1 MKSLF
6 LFFCIGLFFTVQLQG
21 QTENRRV
28 KKVAVKDSIV
38 LDSVSINPFQFK
50 ITDKK
55 NKKIDSTAYR
65 IDFAKAILYLD
76 LAKINTDSIRVSYNK
91 YPEFLTKKYTGF
103 NKNIIVENPIDIDKI
118 VSLRSN
124 KEPRNTR
131 LFDGLNTSGS
141 ISRGVTVGN
150 NQNSVL
156 NSELDLQISGKI
168 SENVTLRASIQDA
181 NIPIQE
187 SGYSQRLD
195 EFDQV
200 FIELESKNW
209 KIRAGDVNL
218 ENTTTDFMRFQKKVQ
233 GVGIT
238 ATLPGENSKTTLFA
252 SGALV
257 RGRYTQSRFQGQE
270 GNQGPYKLTGP
281 NEELFILII
290 SGSETVYVNG
300 LPVERGENNDYVID
314 YNAGEITF
322 TSRYPITSEMRI
334 TVEYQFT
341 DNNYT
346 RFVAYGGAQYERD
359 KFKVAGYIYSENDS
373 KNQPIQQN
381 LSEEQVQILRDAGDN
396 QQLMSAPSAVEQ
408 AFSENRILYKKE
420 TIDGME
426 VFVFSNNP
434 DDTLFD
440 VRFTLVGNNQGNYV
454 LSNTAS
460 NGRIYEYISPIAGV
474 QQGNYEPIIQL
485 VSPTKTQVAV
495 INGAYTPSEKTDLQF
510 EVGFSN
516 NDQNLFSSLDDD
528 NNQGLAAKVRVKQR
542 LLDKKWRVESF
553 VDFNYIDEKFQT
565 IERLYSIE
573 FNRDWNLDNT
583 IGNIGNQQFLTTGL
597 DFSNKENG
605 TAQYRFEYLDF
616 QNNATGNR
624 HVLQSN
630 LKFGKLQVQ
639 SNGSYLTNE
648 TNTTTSDFLRLF
660 ARSAYSFDRSWIG
673 TRVDLESN
681 EQKEIA
687 TESFTPLSQRFK
699 AYTGFIGVGDSLK
712 IHAEVGYTYRVN
724 DSLRNN
730 LLQRVNTSNTYFLK
744 SRLIQNENTQLSLF
758 VNYRTLNQVDEDLE
772 DEQSLNSRLVYQQ
785 RLFNKIVTLNA
796 VYETNSGTLPQQEFT
811 YVQVDPGQGVYTW
824 NDYNNNGIQ
833 ELNEF
838 ELAQFP
844 DEAIYVRVLLP
855 NQIFIKTHQNKFS
868 QVVTFNPSQWNTSNA
883 KGFKKFISYFYNQ
896 ASFLID
902 RKIRR
907 ENDNFNF
914 NPFDDEE
921 GDNVLGLSQTLR
933 NALFF
938 NRGKQKYTTSYT
950 YLNAKS
956 KNLLSVGSQENIN
969 TSHQLQF
976 THKIGKFWLT
986 DLIGSTGKTESIS
999 ENFLN
1004 KNFEINLFKVEPT
1017 LSYLFSRN
1025 SRFSVFYKYENKEN
1039 LVGDS
1044 ETLTQQKVGI
1054 SFAYSNQQKIALNGE
1069 FNYFQNNF
1077 SGNAFSPVG
1086 YQMLEGLQ
1094 PGTNFTWNILIQKKL
1109 TKFLDLNL
1117 SYFGRKSETSQTIHT
1132 GNVQLKAFF

>member
-1 MKSLF
+1 MRSF
-6 LFFCIGLFFTVQLQG
+6 LLCFCIALCFSVSLQG
-21 QTENRRV
+21 QTSNRRT
-28 KKVAVKDSIV
+28 KKIAVKDSIV
-38 LDSVSINPFQFK
+38 LDSVSINPYKFRL
-50 ITDKK
+50 TDKK
-55 NKKIDSTAYR
+55 NNPIDSTFYSV
-65 IDFAKAILYLD
+65 DFKKSILYLN
-76 LAKINTDSIRVSYNK
+76 LSKITTDSIRVSYTQ
-91 YPEFLTKKYTGF
+91 YPKFLTKKYTGF
-103 NKNIIVENPIDIDKI
+103 NKNVIVENPIDIDKI
-118 VSLRSN
+118 VSLKSN
-124 KEPRNTR
+124 RETANTR

-141 ISRGVTVGN
+141 ISRGVTIGN
-150 NQNSVL
+150 NQNTVL

-209 KIRAGDVNL
+209 KVRAGDVNL
-218 ENTTTDFMRFQKKVQ
+218 ENTETSFMRFQKKVQ
-233 GVGIT
+233 GLGVVVN
-238 ATLPGENSKTTLFA
+238 LPHENSKTTIFG

-281 NEELFILII
+281 NEELFILIV

-322 TSRYPITSEMRI
+322 TSKYPITSEMRI
-334 TVEYQFT
+334 SVEYQFT

-346 RFVAYGGAQYERD
+346 RFVAYGGAKYEQD
-359 KFKVAGYIYSENDS
+359 TFNIAGYIYSENDS

-381 LSEEQVQILRDAGDN
+381 LSDEQVAILRDAGDDR
-396 QQLMSAPSAVEQ
+396 QLMTAPSAVEQ

-420 TIDGME
+420 VVGGVET
-426 VFVFSNNP
+426 FVFSNNP

-440 VRFTLVGNNQGNYV
+440 VRFSLVGDNQGNYV
-454 LSNTAS
+454 LANAAS
-460 NGRIYEYISPIAGV
+460 NGRIYEYVAPIAGV
-474 QQGNYEPIIQL
+474 LQGNYEPIIQL

-495 INGAYTPSEKTDLQF
+495 VKGAYTPSEKTDVQF

-516 NDQNLFSSLDDD
+516 NDQNLFSSIDDD
-528 NNQGLAAKVRVKQR
+528 DNQGLAAQVNVQQQ
-542 LLDKKWRVESF
+542 LLDKDWKIRSF
-553 VDFNYIDEKFQT
+553 ANFNYIDEKFQT

-573 FNRDWNLDNT
+573 FNRDWNLENT
-583 IGNIGNQQFLTTGL
+583 FNAGDQQFLATGL
-597 DFSNKENG
+597 DFSNEKNG
-605 TAQYRFEYLDF
+605 TARYSFEYLDF
-616 QNNATGNR
+616 ANNATGNR
-624 HVLQSN
+624 HIILSD
-630 LKFGKLQVQ
+630 LTFGKLKLQT
-639 SNGSYLTNE
+639 NGSLLTNE
-648 TNTTTSDFLRLF
+648 TTTTTSDFLRLY
-660 ARSAYSFDRSWIG
+660 ARSTYSFTKSWVG
-673 TRVDLESN
+673 AQLSLESN
-681 EQKEIA
+681 EQKEIT
-687 TESFTPLSQRFK
+687 TENFTPLSQRFK
-699 AYTGFIGVGDSLK
+699 AYTGFVGVGDSLK

-730 LLQRVNTSNTYFLK
+730 NLQRVNTSNTYFLK
-744 SRLIQNENTQLSLF
+744 SKLIQNKNTQLSLF
-758 VNYRTLNQVDEDLE
+758 VNYRTLQQEDESIE
-772 DEQSLNSRLVYQQ
+772 DEQSLNSRLAYQQ
-785 RLFNKIVTLNA
+785 KLFNQIASLNT

-811 YVQVDPGQGVYTW
+811 YVQVDQGQGVYTW

-868 QVVTFNPSQWNTSNA
+868 QVLTLNPAQWSNK
-883 KGFKKFISYFYNQ
+883 KGVKKFLSHFYNQ
-896 ASFLID
+896 SSFLID
-902 RKIRR
+902 RKILR
-907 ENDNFNF
+907 ENNNFNL
-914 NPFDDEE
+914 NPFDNTE
-921 GDNVLGLSQTLR
+921 GENVLGLNQSLR
-933 NALFF
+933 NALFY

-956 KNLLSVGSQENIN
+956 KNLLSIGSQENIN

-976 THKIGKFWLT
+976 THKLGKFWLT
-986 DLIGSTGKTESIS
+986 DLITSTGKTESIS

-1004 KNFEINLFKVEPT
+1004 KNFEINQFKVTPT
-1017 LSYLFSRN
+1017 LSYIFNRN
-1025 SRFSVFYKYENKEN
+1025 SRFSVFYKYEQKEN
-1039 LVGDS
+1039 QIGNS
-1044 ETLTQQKVGI
+1044 ESLTQQKAGI
-1054 SFAYSNQQKIALNGE
+1054 SFAYSNQQKMALNGE
-1069 FNYFQNNF
+1069 FSYFQNDF
-1077 SGNAFSPVG
+1077 TGNAFSPVG

-1094 PGTNFTWNILIQKKL
+1094 PGTNFTWNVIIQRKL

-1117 SYFGRKSETSQTIHT
+1117 SYFGRKSETSRTIHT
-1132 GNVQLKAFF
+1132 GNVQLRAYF

>member
-1 MKSLF
+1 MCLF
-6 LFFCIGLFFTVQLQG
+6 ISVNAQE
-21 QTENRRV
+21 QTSNRRT
-28 KKVAVKDSIV
+28 KKIAVKDTIA
-38 LDSVSINPFQFK
+38 LDSVSINPVNFK
-50 ITDKK
+50 LTGK
-55 NKKIDSTAYR
+55 NKISIDTTAYKV
-65 IDFAKAILYLD
+65 DFKKALLYLD
-76 LAKINTDSIRVSYNK
+76 LNKIQTDSIIVSYTK
-91 YPEFLTKKYTGF
+91 YPDFLTKKYTGF
-103 NKNIIVENPIDIDKI
+103 DPNVIVQNPIDIDKI
-118 VSLRSN
+118 ISLESTR
-124 KEPRNTR
+124 EVANTR

-141 ISRGVTVGN
+141 ISRGVTIGN

-200 FIELESKNW
+200 FIELESKSW

-218 ENTTTDFMRFQKKVQ
+218 ENTNTRFMRFQKKVQ

-238 ATLPGENSKTTLFA
+238 ATLPHENGKTTLFG

-270 GNQGPYKLTGP
+270 GNQGPYKLRGP
-281 NEELFILII
+281 NEELFILIV

-300 LPVERGENNDYVID
+300 IPLKRGENNDYIID

-322 TSRYPITSEMRI
+322 TSKYPITSEMRI
-334 TVEYQFT
+334 SVEYQFT

-346 RFVAYGGAQYERD
+346 RFVAYGGAQYEHK
-359 KFKVAGYIYSENDS
+359 KFRIGGYVYSENDS

-381 LSEEQVQILRDAGDN
+381 LSEEQVEVLRNAGDN
-396 QQLMSAPSAVEQ
+396 IQLMTAPSAVEQ

-420 TIDGME
+420 VVSGME
-426 VFVFSNNP
+426 IFVFSNDP
-434 DDTLFD
+434 DDQLFD
-440 VRFTLVGNNQGNYV
+440 VRFTLVGNNQGNYI
-454 LSNTAS
+454 LANTAA
-460 NGRIYEYISPIAGV
+460 NGRIYEYIAPISGV
-474 QQGNYEPIIQL
+474 PQGNYEPVIQL
-485 VSPTKTQVAV
+485 VSPSKTQVAV
-495 INGAYTPSEKTDLQF
+495 INGGYKPSEKTDIQF

-516 NDQNLFSSLDDD
+516 NDQNLFSSIDDD
-528 NNQGLAAKVRVKQR
+528 DNQGLAAQVHIDQQ
-542 LLDKKWRVESF
+542 LLDKKWKIKSF

-565 IERLYSIE
+565 IERLYNIE
-573 FNRDWNLDNT
+573 FNRDWNLDATFNP
-583 IGNIGNQQFLTTGL
+583 GNQQFLTTGL
-597 DFSNKENG
+597 EFSNSKNG
-605 TAQYRFEYLDF
+605 TATYSFEYLDYT
-616 QNNATGNR
+616 NNATGNR
-624 HVLQSN
+624 HILFSD
-630 LKFGKLQVQ
+630 LTFGKLRLQTR
-639 SNGSYLTNE
+639 GSLLSNE
-648 TNTTTSDFLRLF
+648 TQTSTSNFLRMY
-660 ARSAYSFDRSWIG
+660 ARSTYSFQKSWIG
-673 TRVDLESN
+673 AQLSLEDN
-681 EQKEIA
+681 EQKEIE
-687 TESFTPLSQRFK
+687 TNNFTPLSQRFK
-699 AYTGFIGVGDSLK
+699 AYTAFAGVGDSLK
-712 IHAEVGYTYRVN
+712 IHAEVGYTHRIN

-730 LLQRVNTSNTYFLK
+730 VLGKVNTSNTYFLK

-758 VNYRTLNQVDEDLE
+758 VNYRTLTQE
-772 DEQSLNSRLVYQQ
+772 DETLTDEKSLNSRLLYQQ
-785 RLFNKIVTLNA
+785 RLFNKKVSLNT

-844 DEAIYVRVLLP
+844 DEAIYVRILLP

-868 QVVTFNPSQWNTSNA
+868 QVLTLNPAQWSNDS
-883 KGFKKFISYFYNQ
+883 GFKKFLSHFYNQ
-896 ASFLID
+896 SSFLID

-914 NPFDDEE
+914 NPFDTDEGE
-921 GDNVLGLSQTLR
+921 NLLGLNQSLR
-933 NALFF
+933 NTLFF

-950 YLNAKS
+950 FLNAKA

-969 TSHQLQF
+969 SSHQLQF

-986 DLIGSTGKTESIS
+986 DFITTSAITESIS
-999 ENFLN
+999 ENFVN
-1004 KNFEINLFKVEPT
+1004 KNFKITSFRLNPT
-1017 LSYLFSRN
+1017 LSYLFNRN
-1025 SRFSVFYKYENKEN
+1025 SRFSVFYQYENKEN
-1039 LVGDS
+1039 QLGS
-1044 ETLTQQKVGI
+1044 LEMLTQQKAGI

-1069 FNYFQNNF
+1069 FSYFQNDF
-1077 SGNAFSPVG
+1077 TGNAFSPVG

-1094 PGTNFTWNILIQKKL
+1094 PGSNLTWNVLIQKKL

-1117 SYFGRKSETSQTIHT
+1117 SYFGRKSENTRTIHS
-1132 GNVQLKAFF
+1132 GNVQLKAYF

>member
-1 MKSLF
+1 M
-6 LFFCIGLFFTVQLQG
+6 FFTVQLQG
-21 QTENRRV
+21 QTKNRRT

-38 LDSVSINPFQFK
+38 LDTVSINPFQFRVLD
-50 ITDKK
+50 TQRMP
-55 NKKIDSTAYR
+55 IDTIAYR
-65 IDFAKAILYLD
+65 VDFAKAILYLD
-76 LAKINTDSIRVSYNK
+76 RSKITTDSIHINYTK
-91 YPEFLTKKYTGF
+91 YPEFLTKKYSGF
-103 NKNIIVENPIDIDKI
+103 NTSVIVENPIDIDKI
-118 VSLRSN
+118 VSLSSN
-124 KEPRNTR
+124 KEVKNTR

-150 NQNSVL
+150 NQNTVL

-168 SENVTLRASIQDA
+168 SQNVTLRASIQDA

-218 ENTTTDFMRFQKKVQ
+218 ENTSTDFMRFQKKVQ

-238 ATLPGENSKTTLFA
+238 ANLPSENSNTTLFA
-252 SGALV
+252 AGALV

-281 NEELFILII
+281 NEELFILIV

-300 LPVERGENNDYVID
+300 LPVQRGENNDYVID

-322 TSRYPITSEMRI
+322 TSKFPITSEMRI

-346 RFVAYGGAQYERD
+346 RFVAYGGAQYEQK
-359 KFKVAGYIYSENDS
+359 KFKIGGYIYSENDS

-381 LSEEQVQILRDAGDN
+381 LSEEQVSILREAGDN
-396 QQLMSAPSAVEQ
+396 QDLMSAPSAVEQ

-420 TIDGME
+420 LINGVE

-440 VRFTLVGNNQGNYV
+440 VRFTLVGANQGNYI

-460 NGRIYEYISPIAGV
+460 NGRIYEYIAPISGIP
-474 QQGNYEPIIQL
+474 QGNYEPIIQL
-485 VSPTKTQVAV
+485 VAPTKIQVAV
-495 INGAYTPSEKTDLQF
+495 VNGAYTPSNKTNMQF
-510 EVGFSN
+510 EVGFST
-516 NDQNLFSSLDDD
+516 NDQNLFSSLDDE
-528 NNQGLAAKVRVKQR
+528 NNQGLAAKVRVKQQ
-542 LLDKKWRVESF
+542 LLDKNWKIESF
-553 VDFNYIDEKFQT
+553 ADLTHIDEQFQT

-573 FNRDWNLDNT
+573 FNRDWNLQNRLNT
-583 IGNIGNQQFLTTGL
+583 GTQQFLAAGL
-597 DFSNKENG
+597 NFLNKKNG

-616 QNNATGNR
+616 DNNATGNR
-624 HVLQSN
+624 HVLNTHLQ
-630 LKFGKLQVQ
+630 FGKLRVQ
-639 SNGSYLTNE
+639 SSGSYLTSE
-648 TNTTTSDFLRLF
+648 TTTTTSDFLRLF
-660 ARSAYSFDRSWIG
+660 AKTAYSFKKSWIG
-673 TRVDLESN
+673 ARVDLESN
-681 EQKEIA
+681 EQKEI
-687 TESFTPLSQRFK
+687 TTKNFTPISQRFK
-699 AYTGFIGVGDSLK
+699 AYTGFVGVGDSLK
-712 IHAEVGYTYRVN
+712 IHAEIGYTHRVN
-724 DSLRNN
+724 DSLRNEN
-730 LLQRVNTSNTYFLK
+730 LQRVNASNTYFMR
-744 SRLIQNENTQLSLF
+744 SRLIQNERTQLSLF
-758 VNYRTLNQVDEDLE
+758 VNYRILQQE
-772 DEQSLNSRLVYQQ
+772 DESIEDEKSLNSRLVYQQ
-785 RLFNKIVTLNA
+785 RLFDNKALLNT

-811 YVQVDPGQGVYTW
+811 YIQVDPGQGVYTW

-855 NQIFIKTHQNKFS
+855 NQIFIKTHQTKFS
-868 QVVTFNPSQWNTSNA
+868 QVITLNPAQWNNSNTI
-883 KGFKKFISYFYNQ
+883 GIKKFLSHFYNQ
-896 ASFLID
+896 TSFLID
-902 RKIRR
+902 RKTLRN
-907 ENDNFNF
+907 NDNFNF
-914 NPFDDEE
+914 NPFNSRNEE
-921 GDNVLGLSQTLR
+921 DVLGLTQTLR
-933 NALFF
+933 NALFY
-938 NRGKQKYTTSYT
+938 NRGKQRYTTSYT
-950 YLNAKS
+950 YLSAQS

-976 THKIGKFWLT
+976 THKIGNFWLT
-986 DLIGSTGKTESIS
+986 DFIASTGKTESIS

-1004 KNFEINLFKVEPT
+1004 KNFKIGLFKIEPT
-1017 LSYLFSRN
+1017 LSYIFNRN
-1025 SRFSVFYKYENKEN
+1025 SRFSLFYRLENKEN
-1039 LVGDS
+1039 LIGDL
-1044 ETLTQQKVGI
+1044 ETLTQQKLGV
-1054 SFAYSNQQKIALNGE
+1054 SFAYSNQQKISLNGE
-1069 FNYFQNNF
+1069 FNYFTNDF

-1094 PGTNFTWNILIQKKL
+1094 PGTNFTWNLLLQKKL

-1117 SYFGRKSETSQTIHT
+1117 SYFGRKSETSKTIHT
-1132 GNVQLKAFF
+1132 GNVQLRAFF

>member
-1 MKSLF
+1 MRLLF

-21 QTENRRV
+21 QTKNRRI

-50 ITDKK
+50 LTDKQ
-55 NKKIDSTAYR
+55 NKIIDSTAYK
-65 IDFAKAILYLD
+65 IDFTKAILYLD
-76 LAKINTDSIRVSYNK
+76 LAKITTDSIRVSYTK
-91 YPEFLTKKYTGF
+91 YPEFLTKKYSGF
-103 NKNIIVENPIDIDKI
+103 NKNVIVQNPIDIDKI
-118 VSLRSN
+118 VSLSSN
-124 KEPRNTR
+124 KEPKNTR

-141 ISRGVTVGN
+141 ISRGVVVGN

-168 SENVTLRASIQDA
+168 SENITLRASIQDA

-200 FIELESKNW
+200 FIELESKRW

-218 ENTTTDFMRFQKKVQ
+218 ANTTTDFMRFQKKVQ

-238 ATLPGENSKTTLFA
+238 ATLPGEKSKTTLFA

-300 LPVERGENNDYVID
+300 LPVKRGENNDYIID

-346 RFVAYGGAQYERD
+346 RFVAYGGAQYEHE
-359 KFKVAGYIYSENDS
+359 KFKLAGYVYSENDS

-381 LSEEQVQILRDAGDN
+381 LSEEQVQILRDAGDDR
-396 QQLMSAPSAVEQ
+396 QLMVAPSELEQ
-408 AFSENRILYKKE
+408 AFSENRILYRKE
-420 TIDGME
+420 TINGVE

-460 NGRIYEYISPIAGV
+460 NGRIYEYVPPIAGV
-474 QQGNYEPIIQL
+474 PQGNYEPIIQL
-485 VSPTKTQVAV
+485 VSPTKIQVAV
-495 INGAYTPSEKTDLQF
+495 VNGAYTPNKKTDVQF
-510 EVGFSN
+510 EVGLSN
-516 NDQNLFSSLDDD
+516 NDQNLFSSIDDD
-528 NNQGLAAKVRVKQR
+528 DNQGLAAKVRVKQQ
-542 LLDKKWRVESF
+542 LLDKKWKIRSF
-553 VDFNYIDEKFQT
+553 ADFNHIDEKFQT

-573 FNRDWNLDNT
+573 FSRDWNLENT
-583 IGNIGNQQFLTTGL
+583 FNAGDQQFLSTGL
-597 DFSNKENG
+597 DFSNEENG

-616 QNNATGNR
+616 KNNATGSR

-630 LKFGKLQVQ
+630 LKFGKLQLQ
-639 SNGSYLTNE
+639 SSGSFLTNE
-648 TNTTTSDFLRLF
+648 TPSTTSDFFRLF
-660 ARSAYSFDRSWIG
+660 ARSAYSFKKSWAG
-673 TRVDLESN
+673 ARVDIESN
-681 EQKEIA
+681 EQQEIA
-687 TESFTPLSQRFK
+687 TENFTPLSQRFK
-699 AYTGFIGVGDSLK
+699 AYTAFAGVGDSLK
-712 IHAEVGYTYRVN
+712 IHAEIGYTYRVN
-724 DSLRNN
+724 DSVRNSN
-730 LLQRVNTSNTYFLK
+730 LQRVNTSNTYFLK
-744 SRLIQNENTQLSLF
+744 SRLIQNKRTQLSLF
-758 VNYRTLNQVDEDLE
+758 VNYRTLNQEDESIE

-785 RLFNKIVTLNA
+785 RMFNNVLTLNT

-855 NQIFIKTHQNKFS
+855 NQIFVKTHQNKFS
-868 QVVTFNPSQWNTSNA
+868 QVVTFNPATWNSSTT
-883 KGFKKFISYFYNQ
+883 KGFKKFISHFYNQ

-907 ENDNFNF
+907 ENNNFNF
-914 NPFDDEE
+914 NPFDDDE
-921 GDNVLGLSQTLR
+921 GENVLGLSQTLR
-933 NALFF
+933 NALFY

-956 KNLLSVGSQENIN
+956 KNLLSIGSQENIN
-969 TSHQLQF
+969 TSHQFQF

-986 DLIGSTGKTESIS
+986 DLISSTGTTESIS
-999 ENFLN
+999 ENFLSN
-1004 KNFEINLFKVEPT
+1004 NFKINQFKVEPT
-1017 LSYLFSRN
+1017 LSYLFNRN

-1039 LVGDS
+1039 RNGDM
-1044 ETLTQQKVGI
+1044 EALTQQKAGI
-1054 SFAYSNQQKIALNGE
+1054 SFAYNNQQKIALNGE

-1132 GNVQLKAFF
+1132 GNVQLRAFF

>member
-6 LFFCIGLFFTVQLQG
+6 LFFCIGLFFTVNLQG
-21 QTENRRV
+21 QTKNRRT

-38 LDSVSINPFQFK
+38 LDSVSINPFKFK
-50 ITDKK
+50 VTDKK
-55 NKKIDSTAYR
+55 NKLIDSTAYR
-65 IDFAKAILYLD
+65 IDFTKAILYVD
-76 LAKINTDSIRVSYNK
+76 RSKITTDSIRISYTK
-91 YPEFLTKKYTGF
+91 YPKFLTKKYSGF
-103 NKNIIVENPIDIDKI
+103 NKNVIVQNPIDIDKI
-118 VSLRSN
+118 ISLSSN
-124 KEPRNTR
+124 KEPANTR

-150 NQNSVL
+150 NQNTVL

-168 SENVTLRASIQDA
+168 SENITLRASIQDA

-200 FIELESKNW
+200 FIELESRNW

-233 GVGIT
+233 GVGVT
-238 ATLPGENSKTTLFA
+238 ATLPGENGNTTLFA

-300 LPVERGENNDYVID
+300 LPVERGENNDYIID

-322 TSRYPITSEMRI
+322 TSKYPITSEMRI

-346 RFVAYGGAQYERD
+346 RFVAYGGAQYEHE
-359 KFKVAGYIYSENDS
+359 KFKIAGYIYSENDS

-381 LSEEQVQILRDAGDN
+381 LSEEQVEILREAGDDR
-396 QQLMSAPSAVEQ
+396 QLMTAPSAVEQ

-420 TIDGME
+420 IINGVE
-426 VFVFSNNP
+426 AFVFSNDP
-434 DDTLFD
+434 EDTLFD
-440 VRFTLVGNNQGNYV
+440 VRFSLVGENQGNYV

-460 NGRIYEYISPIAGV
+460 NGRIYEYVSPIAGIP
-474 QQGNYEPIIQL
+474 QGNFEPIIQL

-495 INGAYTPSEKTDLQF
+495 VNGAYTPSEKTNVQF

-516 NDQNLFSSLDDD
+516 NDENLFSSLDDD
-528 NNQGLAAKVRVKQR
+528 DNQGLAAKVSVQQQ
-542 LLDKKWRVESF
+542 LVDKKWKVKSF
-553 VDFNYIDEKFQT
+553 ANFNHIDEKFQT

-573 FNRDWNLDNT
+573 FSRDWNLENT
-583 IGNIGNQQFLTTGL
+583 FNAGNQQFLATGL
-597 DFSNKENG
+597 HFSNEKNG
-605 TAQYRFEYLDF
+605 TAQYSFEYLDF
-616 QNNATGNR
+616 KNNATGNR
-624 HVLQSN
+624 HIVRSD
-630 LKFGKLQVQ
+630 LKFGKLTLQA
-639 SNGSYLTNE
+639 NGSLLTNE
-648 TNTTTSDFLRLF
+648 TVSTTSDFLRF
-660 ARSAYSFDRSWIG
+660 YTRSAYSFAKSWIG
-673 TRVDLESN
+673 AQVSLESN

-687 TESFTPLSQRFK
+687 TEAFTPLSQRFK
-699 AYTGFIGVGDSLK
+699 AYTGFVGVGDSLK
-712 IHAEVGYTYRVN
+712 IHAEIGYTYRVN
-724 DSLRNN
+724 DSLRNGN
-730 LLQRVNTSNTYFLK
+730 LQRVNTSNTYFLK

-758 VNYRTLNQVDEDLE
+758 VNYRTLNQEDESLE
-772 DEQSLNSRLVYQQ
+772 DEKSLNSRLVYQQ
-785 RLFNKIVTLNA
+785 RLFDKIATLNT

-824 NDYNNNGIQ
+824 NDYNENGIQ

-868 QVVTFNPSQWNTSNA
+868 QVVTLNPAKWNKSNA
-883 KGFKKFISYFYNQ
+883 SGVKKFLSHFYNQ
-896 ASFLID
+896 SSFLID

-914 NPFDDEE
+914 NPFDDDESA
-921 GDNVLGLSQTLR
+921 NVLGLNQTLR

-986 DLIGSTGKTESIS
+986 DLISSTGKTESIS

-1025 SRFSVFYKYENKEN
+1025 SRFSVFYKFENKEN
-1039 LVGDS
+1039 LVGDA
-1044 ETLTQQKVGI
+1044 ETLTQQKIGL
-1054 SFAYSNQQKIALNGE
+1054 SFAYSNQQKVALNGE
-1069 FNYFQNNF
+1069 FNYFKNDF

-1094 PGTNFTWNILIQKKL
+1094 PGTNFTWNVLIQKKL

-1117 SYFGRKSETSQTIHT
+1117 SYFGRKSETSRTIHT

>member
-6 LFFCIGLFFTVQLQG
+6 LFFCIGLFFTVNLQG
-21 QTENRRV
+21 QTKNRRT
-28 KKVAVKDSIV
+28 KKMAVKDSIV

-50 ITDKK
+50 LTDKK
-55 NKKIDSTAYR
+55 NIPIDSTAYR
-65 IDFAKAILYLD
+65 IDFKKGVLYLN
-76 LAKINTDSIRVSYNK
+76 LAKINTDSIRVSYTK
-91 YPEFLTKKYTGF
+91 YPEFLTKKYSGF
-103 NKNIIVENPIDIDKI
+103 NKNAIVQNAIDIDKI
-118 VSLRSN
+118 ISLKSN
-124 KEPRNTR
+124 RETANTQ

-150 NQNSVL
+150 NQNTVL

-218 ENTTTDFMRFQKKVQ
+218 ENAETDFMRFQKKVQ
-233 GVGIT
+233 GVGVT
-238 ATLPGENSKTTLFA
+238 VTLPHENSKTTIFA

-281 NEELFILII
+281 NEELFILIV
-290 SGSETVYVNG
+290 SGSETVFVNG
-300 LPVERGENNDYVID
+300 LPVKRGENNDYVID

-322 TSRYPITSEMRI
+322 TSKYPITSEMRI

-346 RFVAYGGAQYERD
+346 RFVTYGGVKYEHE
-359 KFKVAGYIYSENDS
+359 KLKLAGYVYSENDS

-381 LSEEQVQILRDAGDN
+381 LSEEQVEILREAGDN

-408 AFSENRILYKKE
+408 AFTENRILYRKE
-420 TIDGME
+420 MIDGME
-426 VFVFSNNP
+426 AFVFSNNP
-434 DDTLFD
+434 DDILFD
-440 VRFTLVGNNQGNYV
+440 VRFSLVGDNQGNYI

-460 NGRIYEYISPIAGV
+460 NGRIYEYVSPISSV
-474 QQGNYEPIIQL
+474 LQGNYEPVIQL

-495 INGAYTPSEKTDLQF
+495 INGAYTPSEKTDVQF

-528 NNQGLAAKVRVKQR
+528 DNQGLAAKISVQQQ
-542 LLDKKWRVESF
+542 LLDKKWKVSSF
-553 VDFNYIDEKFQT
+553 GKFNYIDEKFQT

-583 IGNIGNQQFLTTGL
+583 FNAGNQQFLATGL
-597 DFSNKENG
+597 DFSNEKNG
-605 TAQYRFEYLDF
+605 TARYSFEYLDF
-616 QNNATGNR
+616 KNNATGNR
-624 HVLQSN
+624 HIISSN
-630 LKFGKLQVQ
+630 LKFGKLTLQT
-639 SNGSYLTNE
+639 NGSILANE
-648 TNTTTSDFLRLF
+648 TLATTSDFLRVY
-660 ARSAYSFDRSWIG
+660 ARSTYSFTKSWVG
-673 TRVDLESN
+673 AQLNLESN
-681 EQKEIA
+681 EQKEIT
-687 TESFTPLSQRFK
+687 TETFTPLSQRFK
-699 AYTGFIGVGDSLK
+699 AYTGFVGVGDSLK

-730 LLQRVNTSNTYFLK
+730 NLERVNTSNTYFLK
-744 SRLIQNENTQLSLF
+744 SRLIQNQNTQLSLF
-758 VNYRTLNQVDEDLE
+758 VNYRTLQQE
-772 DEQSLNSRLVYQQ
+772 DESISDEKSLNSRLVYQQ
-785 RLFNKIVTLNA
+785 RLFNKIVTLNT

-811 YVQVDPGQGVYTW
+811 YVQVDQGQGVYTW
-824 NDYNNNGIQ
+824 NDYNENGIQ

-868 QVVTFNPSQWNTSNA
+868 QIITLNPAQWSNDT
-883 KGFKKFISYFYNQ
+883 GSKKFLSHFYNQ
-896 ASFLID
+896 TSFLID

-914 NPFDDEE
+914 NPFDDDESE
-921 GDNVLGLSQTLR
+921 NVLGLNQSLR

-956 KNLLSVGSQENIN
+956 KNLLSIGSQENIN

-986 DLIGSTGKTESIS
+986 DFISSSGKTESIS

-1004 KNFEINLFKVEPT
+1004 KNFEINLFKVAPT
-1017 LSYLFSRN
+1017 LSYLFNRN
-1025 SRFSVFYKYENKEN
+1025 SRFSVFYKYESKEN
-1039 LVGDS
+1039 IIGDTES
-1044 ETLTQQKVGI
+1044 LSQQKIGV
-1054 SFAYSNQQKIALNGE
+1054 SFAYSNQQKVALNGE
-1069 FNYFQNNF
+1069 FNYFKNDF

-1094 PGTNFTWNILIQKKL
+1094 PGSNLTWNILIQKKL

-1117 SYFGRKSETSQTIHT
+1117 SYAGRKSESSRTIHT

>member
-6 LFFCIGLFFTVQLQG
+6 LFFCIGLFFTVQTQG
-21 QTENRRV
+21 QTKNRRT

-38 LDSVSINPFQFK
+38 LDSVSINPFKFEL
-50 ITDKK
+50 TDKQY
-55 NKKIDSTAYR
+55 KKIDSTAYR
-65 IDFAKAILYLD
+65 IDFTKAILYLD
-76 LAKINTDSIRVSYNK
+76 VSKITTDSIRVSYTK
-91 YPEFLTKKYTGF
+91 YPKFLTKKYKGF
-103 NKNIIVENPIDIDKI
+103 NKDLIVENPIDIDKI
-118 VSLRSN
+118 VSLSTN
-124 KEPRNTR
+124 KEPSNTQ

-141 ISRGVTVGN
+141 ISRGVTIGN

-168 SENVTLRASIQDA
+168 SQNITLRASIQDA

-200 FIELESKNW
+200 FIELESKRW

-218 ENTTTDFMRFQKKVQ
+218 ANTTTDFMRFQKKVQ

-238 ATLPGENSKTTLFA
+238 ANLPGENSDTTLFA
-252 SGALV
+252 AGALV

-322 TSRYPITSEMRI
+322 TSRFPITSEMRI

-346 RFVAYGGAQYERD
+346 RFVAYGGAQYERE
-359 KFKVAGYIYSENDS
+359 KFKIAGYIYSENDS

-396 QQLMSAPSAVEQ
+396 QQLMNAPSAVEQ
-408 AFSENRILYKKE
+408 PFSENRILYRKE

-440 VRFTLVGNNQGNYV
+440 VRFSLVGDNQGNYV

-460 NGRIYEYISPIAGV
+460 NGRIYEYVSPIAGV
-474 QQGNYEPIIQL
+474 PQGNYEPIIQL
-485 VSPTKTQVAV
+485 VAPTKIQVAV
-495 INGAYTPSEKTDLQF
+495 VNGAYTPSEKTDVQF
-510 EVGFSN
+510 EVGFSS

-528 NNQGLAAKVRVKQR
+528 DNQGLAAKISVQQQ
-542 LLDKKWRVESF
+542 LLDKKWKIRSF
-553 VDFNYIDEKFQT
+553 ANFNHIDEKFQT

-573 FNRDWNLDNT
+573 FSRDWNLEN
-583 IGNIGNQQFLTTGL
+583 NFNAGNQQFLSTGL
-597 DFSNKENG
+597 HFSNEKNG
-605 TAQYRFEYLDF
+605 TAQYRFEYLNFD
-616 QNNATGNR
+616 NNATGNR

-630 LKFGKLQVQ
+630 LKFGKLQLQ
-639 SNGSYLTNE
+639 SSGSFLTNE
-648 TNTTTSDFLRLF
+648 TVSTTSDFLRLF
-660 ARSAYSFDRSWIG
+660 ARAAYSFDKSWVG
-673 TRVDLESN
+673 ARVDLESN
-681 EQKEIA
+681 EQQEI
-687 TESFTPLSQRFK
+687 TTQNFTPLSQRFK

-730 LLQRVNTSNTYFLK
+730 LLQRVNTSNTYYLK
-744 SRLIQNENTQLSLF
+744 SRLIQNKNTQLSLF
-758 VNYRTLNQVDEDLE
+758 VNYRTLDQE
-772 DEQSLNSRLVYQQ
+772 DETIEDETSLNSRLVYQQ
-785 RLFNKIVTLNA
+785 RLFDNIVTLNT

-824 NDYNNNGIQ
+824 NDYNDNGIQ

-855 NQIFIKTHQNKFS
+855 NQVFIKTHQNKFS
-868 QVVTFNPSQWNTSNA
+868 QVVTLNPSTWNTSNT
-883 KGFKKFISYFYNQ
+883 KGVKKFLSHFYNQ
-896 ASFLID
+896 TSFLID

-907 ENDNFNF
+907 ENDNFSF
-914 NPFDDEE
+914 NPFDDSEDE
-921 GDNVLGLSQTLR
+921 NVLGLNQTLR

-956 KNLLSVGSQENIN
+956 KNLLSIGSQENIN

-986 DLIGSTGKTESIS
+986 DLISSTGKTESIS

-1039 LVGDS
+1039 LAGDL
-1044 ETLTQQKVGI
+1044 EQLTQQKVGI
-1054 SFAYSNQQKIALNGE
+1054 SFAYNNQQKIALNGE
-1069 FNYFQNNF
+1069 FNYFQNDF

-1117 SYFGRKSETSQTIHT
+1117 SYFGRKSEASQTIHT
-1132 GNVQLKAFF
+1132 GNVQLRAFF

>member
-6 LFFCIGLFFTVQLQG
+6 AFFCIGLFFTVNLQG
-21 QTENRRV
+21 QTKNRRI

-50 ITDKK
+50 LTDKK
-55 NKKIDSTAYR
+55 NIPIDSTAYR
-65 IDFAKAILYLD
+65 IDFEKGILYLN
-76 LAKINTDSIRVSYNK
+76 LAKINTDSIRVSYTK
-91 YPEFLTKKYTGF
+91 YPEFLTKKYSGF
-103 NKNIIVENPIDIDKI
+103 NKNSIVQNPIDIDKI
-118 VSLRSN
+118 ISLRSN
-124 KEPRNTR
+124 KEVANTR

-150 NQNSVL
+150 NQNTVL

-168 SENVTLRASIQDA
+168 SETITLRASIQDA

-218 ENTTTDFMRFQKKVQ
+218 ENTETDFMRFQKKVQ
-233 GVGIT
+233 GVGVT
-238 ATLPGENSKTTLFA
+238 ATLPHENSKTTLFA
-252 SGALV
+252 AAALV

-281 NEELFILII
+281 NEELFILIV
-290 SGSETVYVNG
+290 SGSETVFVNG

-322 TSRYPITSEMRI
+322 TSKYPITSEMRI
-334 TVEYQFT
+334 TIEYQFT

-346 RFVAYGGAQYERD
+346 RFVTYGGAKYEHE
-359 KFKVAGYIYSENDS
+359 KFKLAGHIYSENDS

-381 LSEEQVQILRDAGDN
+381 LSEEQVAILREAGDN

-408 AFSENRILYKKE
+408 EFSENRILYKKE
-420 TIDGME
+420 IIDGME

-440 VRFTLVGNNQGNYV
+440 VRFSLVGENQGNYM

-460 NGRIYEYISPIAGV
+460 NGRIYEYVSPISGIL
-474 QQGNYEPIIQL
+474 QGNYEPIIQL

-495 INGAYTPSEKTDLQF
+495 LNGSYTPSEKTDVQF

-516 NDQNLFSSLDDD
+516 NDENLFSSLDDD
-528 NNQGLAAKVRVKQR
+528 NNQGLAAKISVQQQ
-542 LLDKKWRVESF
+542 LLDKKWKIKSF
-553 VDFNYIDEKFQT
+553 ANFNYIDEKFQT

-573 FNRDWNLDNT
+573 FNRDWNLDN
-583 IGNIGNQQFLTTGL
+583 IFNAGNQQFLATGL
-597 DFSNKENG
+597 DFSNEKNG
-605 TAQYRFEYLDF
+605 TARYSFEYLDF
-616 QNNATGNR
+616 KNNATGNR
-624 HVLQSN
+624 HIISSN
-630 LKFGKLQVQ
+630 LKFGKLKVQ

-648 TNTTTSDFLRLF
+648 TVTSTSDFLRLF
-660 ARSAYSFDRSWIG
+660 ARSTYSFTKSWIG
-673 TRVDLESN
+673 AQLNLESN

-687 TESFTPLSQRFK
+687 TETFTPLSQRFK
-699 AYTGFIGVGDSLK
+699 AYTGFVGVGDSLK
-712 IHAEVGYTYRVN
+712 IHAEIGFTYRVN
-724 DSLRNN
+724 DSLRTNN
-730 LLQRVNTSNTYFLK
+730 LERVNTSNTYFLK
-744 SRLIQNENTQLSLF
+744 SKLVQNKSTQLSLF
-758 VNYRTLNQVDEDLE
+758 VNYRTLKQE
-772 DEQSLNSRLVYQQ
+772 DENISDEKSLNSRLVFQQ
-785 RLFNKIVTLNA
+785 RLFDKMITLNT

-811 YVQVDPGQGVYTW
+811 YVQVDQGQGVYTW
-824 NDYNNNGIQ
+824 NDYNDNGIQ
-833 ELNEF
+833 ELDEF

-868 QVVTFNPSQWNTSNA
+868 QVVTLNPTQWNAAS
-883 KGFKKFISYFYNQ
+883 GMKKFLSHFYNQ

-914 NPFDDEE
+914 NPFDDAE
-921 GDNVLGLSQTLR
+921 DANVLGLNQSLR

-956 KNLLSVGSQENIN
+956 KNLLSIGSQENIN

-986 DLIGSTGKTESIS
+986 DFISSSGKTESIS

-1004 KNFEINLFKVEPT
+1004 KNFEINLFKVAPT
-1017 LSYLFSRN
+1017 LSYLFNRN
-1025 SRFSVFYKYENKEN
+1025 SRFSVFYKFENKEN
-1039 LVGDS
+1039 SIGDMES
-1044 ETLTQQKVGI
+1044 LTQQKVGV
-1054 SFAYSNQQKIALNGE
+1054 SFAYSNQQKVALNGE
-1069 FNYFQNNF
+1069 FNYFKNDF

-1094 PGTNFTWNILIQKKL
+1094 PGTNLTWNILIQKKL

-1117 SYFGRKSETSQTIHT
+1117 SYFGRKSKDSRTIHT

>member
-1 MKSLF
+1 MKSF
-6 LFFCIGLFFTVQLQG
+6 LLCFCIAMFFTVSVQG
-21 QTENRRV
+21 QTDNRRT
-28 KKVAVKDSIV
+28 KKLAIKDSIV
-38 LDSVSINPFQFK
+38 LDSVSINPYKFRL
-50 ITDKK
+50 TDKK
-55 NKKIDSTAYR
+55 NKQLDSTAYR
-65 IDFAKAILYLD
+65 IDFQKAILYLN
-76 LAKINTDSIRVSYNK
+76 LSKISTDSIRVSYTQ
-91 YPEFLTKKYTGF
+91 YPTFLTKKYTGF
-103 NKNIIVENPIDIDKI
+103 NKDVIVQNPIDIDKI
-118 VSLRSN
+118 VSLKSN
-124 KEPRNTR
+124 REPANTR

-150 NQNSVL
+150 NQNTVL

-168 SENVTLRASIQDA
+168 SQNVTLRASIQDA

-218 ENTTTDFMRFQKKVQ
+218 ENTETNFMRFQKKVQ
-233 GVGIT
+233 GVGVVVN
-238 ATLPGENSKTTLFA
+238 LPHENSKTTIFG

-281 NEELFILII
+281 NEELFILIV

-322 TSRYPITSEMRI
+322 TSKYPITSEMRI
-334 TVEYQFT
+334 SVEYQFT

-346 RFVAYGGAQYERD
+346 RFVAYGGAKYEQE
-359 KFKVAGYIYSENDS
+359 KFNIAGYLYSENDS

-381 LSEEQVQILRDAGDN
+381 LSDEQVAILRDAGDDR
-396 QQLMSAPSAVEQ
+396 QLMTAPSAVEQ

-420 TIDGME
+420 IVGGVET
-426 VFVFSNNP
+426 FAFSNNP

-440 VRFTLVGNNQGNYV
+440 VRFSLVGDNQGNYV
-454 LSNTAS
+454 LANAAS
-460 NGRIYEYISPIAGV
+460 NGRIYEYVAPIAGV
-474 QQGNYEPIIQL
+474 MQGNYEPIIQL

-495 INGAYTPSEKTDLQF
+495 VKGAYTPSEKTDVQF

-516 NDQNLFSSLDDD
+516 NDQNLFSAIDDD
-528 NNQGLAAKVRVKQR
+528 DNQGLAAQVNVQQQ
-542 LLDKKWRVESF
+542 LLDKNWKIRSF
-553 VDFNYIDEKFQT
+553 ANFNYIDEKFQT

-583 IGNIGNQQFLTTGL
+583 FNAGDQQFLATGL
-597 DFSNKENG
+597 DFSNEKNG
-605 TAQYRFEYLDF
+605 TARYSFEYLDF
-616 QNNATGNR
+616 TNNATGNR
-624 HVLQSN
+624 HILLSD
-630 LKFGKLQVQ
+630 LTFGKLKLQT
-639 SNGSYLTNE
+639 NGSLLTNE
-648 TNTTTSDFLRLF
+648 TTTTTSDFLRMY
-660 ARSAYSFDRSWIG
+660 ARSTYSFNKSWVG
-673 TRVDLESN
+673 AQLSLESN
-681 EQKEIA
+681 EQQEIA
-687 TESFTPLSQRFK
+687 TENFTPLSQRFK
-699 AYTGFIGVGDSLK
+699 AYTGFVGVGDSLK
-712 IHAEVGYTYRVN
+712 IHAEIGYTYRVN

-730 LLQRVNTSNTYFLK
+730 NLEKVNTSNTYFLK
-744 SRLIQNENTQLSLF
+744 SKLIQNKNTQLSLF
-758 VNYRTLNQVDEDLE
+758 VNYRTLQQEDEDIE

-785 RLFNKIVTLNA
+785 KLFNQIVSLNT

-811 YVQVDPGQGVYTW
+811 YVQVDQGQGVYTW

-833 ELNEF
+833 ELDEF

-868 QVVTFNPSQWNTSNA
+868 QVVTLNPAQWSNK
-883 KGFKKFISYFYNQ
+883 KGFQKFLSHFYNQ
-896 ASFLID
+896 SSFLID

-907 ENDNFNF
+907 ENNDFNF
-914 NPFDDEE
+914 NPFDNSE
-921 GDNVLGLSQTLR
+921 GDNVLGLNQSLR
-933 NALFF
+933 NALFY
-938 NRGKQKYTTSYT
+938 NRGKQRYTTSYT
-950 YLNAKS
+950 YLNAKA
-956 KNLLSVGSQENIN
+956 KNLLSIGSQENIN

-976 THKIGKFWLT
+976 THKLGKFWLT
-986 DLIGSTGKTESIS
+986 DLITSTGKTESIS

-1004 KNFEINLFKVEPT
+1004 KNFEIDLFKVTPT
-1017 LSYLFSRN
+1017 LSYIFSRN
-1025 SRFSVFYKYENKEN
+1025 SRFSVFYKYEQKEN
-1039 LVGDS
+1039 KIGDS
-1044 ETLTQQKVGI
+1044 ESLTQQKMGV
-1054 SFAYSNQQKIALNGE
+1054 SFAYSNQQKVALNGE
-1069 FNYFQNNF
+1069 FSYFQNDF
-1077 SGNAFSPVG
+1077 TGNAFSPVG

-1094 PGTNFTWNILIQKKL
+1094 PGTNFTWNVIIQKKL

-1117 SYFGRKSETSQTIHT
+1117 SYFGRKSETSRTIHT
-1132 GNVQLKAFF
+1132 GNVQLRAYF

>member
-6 LFFCIGLFFTVQLQG
+6 LCFCIGLFFTVNLQG
-21 QTENRRV
+21 QTKNRRT
-28 KKVAVKDSIV
+28 KKIAVKDSIV

-50 ITDKK
+50 LTDKK
-55 NKKIDSTAYR
+55 NNLIDSTAYR
-65 IDFAKAILYLD
+65 IDFEKAILYLN
-76 LAKINTDSIRVSYNK
+76 LAKINTDSIRVSYTK
-91 YPEFLTKKYTGF
+91 YPAFLTKKYRGF
-103 NKNIIVENPIDIDKI
+103 NKNAIVQNPIDIDKI
-118 VSLRSN
+118 ISLSSN
-124 KEPRNTR
+124 KEVDDTR

-141 ISRGVTVGN
+141 ISRGVTIGN
-150 NQNSVL
+150 NQNTVL

-218 ENTTTDFMRFQKKVQ
+218 ENTETDFMRFQKKVQ

-238 ATLPGENSKTTLFA
+238 STLQHENSKTTLFGA
-252 SGALV
+252 GALV

-281 NEELFILII
+281 NQELFILII
-290 SGSETVYVNG
+290 SGSETVFVNG
-300 LPVERGENNDYVID
+300 LPVKRGENNDYVID

-346 RFVAYGGAQYERD
+346 RFVAYGGAKYEQE
-359 KFKVAGYIYSENDS
+359 KFRIAGYIYSENDS

-381 LSEEQVQILRDAGDN
+381 LSEEQVAILREAGDN
-396 QQLMSAPSAVEQ
+396 QDLMSAPSAVEQ
-408 AFSENRILYKKE
+408 AFSENRILYRKE
-420 TIDGME
+420 IIDGME
-426 VFVFSNNP
+426 VFVFSNDP
-434 DDTLFD
+434 DATLFD
-440 VRFTLVGNNQGNYV
+440 VRFSLVGDNQGNYI

-460 NGRIYEYISPIAGV
+460 NGRIYEYVSPISGV
-474 QQGNYEPIIQL
+474 LQGNYEPVIQL

-495 INGAYTPSEKTDLQF
+495 INGAYTPSEKTDVQF

-516 NDQNLFSSLDDD
+516 NDQNLFSNLDDD
-528 NNQGLAAKVRVKQR
+528 DNQGLAAKISVQQQLVN
-542 LLDKKWRVESF
+542 KKWKVRSF
-553 VDFNYIDEKFQT
+553 ANVNYIDEKFQT

-573 FNRDWNLDNT
+573 FNRDWNLENT
-583 IGNIGNQQFLTTGL
+583 FNPGNQQFLATGL
-597 DFSNKENG
+597 DFSNEKNG
-605 TAQYRFEYLDF
+605 SARYSFEYLDF
-616 QNNATGNR
+616 KNNARGNR
-624 HVLQSN
+624 HLISSDFT
-630 LKFGKLQVQ
+630 FGKFTLQT
-639 SNGSYLTNE
+639 NGSILANE
-648 TNTTTSDFLRLF
+648 TLTTTSDFLRLH
-660 ARSAYSFDRSWIG
+660 ARSTYSFAKSWIG
-673 TRVDLESN
+673 AQMSLESN
-681 EQKEIA
+681 EQKENV
-687 TESFTPLSQRFK
+687 TETFTPLSQRFK
-699 AYTGFIGVGDSLK
+699 AYTGFVGVGDSLK
-712 IHAEVGYTYRVN
+712 IHAEIGYTYRVN
-724 DSLRNN
+724 DSLRNSN
-730 LLQRVNTSNTYFLK
+730 LQRVNTSNTYFLK
-744 SRLIQNENTQLSLF
+744 SRLVQNQHTQLSLF
-758 VNYRTLNQVDEDLE
+758 VNYRTLQQKDESIP
-772 DEQSLNSRLVYQQ
+772 DEKSLNSRLVFQQ
-785 RLFNKIVTLNA
+785 KLFNKIVTLNT

-811 YVQVDPGQGVYTW
+811 YVQVDQGQGVYTW
-824 NDYNNNGIQ
+824 NDYNANGIQ
-833 ELNEF
+833 ELDEF

-868 QVVTFNPSQWNTSNA
+868 QVITWNPAQWSNDT
-883 KGFKKFISYFYNQ
+883 GTKKFLSHFYNQ
-896 ASFLID
+896 TSFLID

-907 ENDNFNF
+907 EDDNFNF
-914 NPFDDEE
+914 NPFDDDESE
-921 GDNVLGLSQTLR
+921 NVLGLNQSLR

-956 KNLLSVGSQENIN
+956 KNLLSIGSQENIN

-976 THKIGKFWLT
+976 THKIGEFWLT
-986 DLIGSTGKTESIS
+986 DLISSSGKTQSIS

-1004 KNFEINLFKVEPT
+1004 KNFEINLFSVAPT
-1017 LSYLFSRN
+1017 LSYLFNRN

-1039 LVGDS
+1039 SIGDLES
-1044 ETLTQQKVGI
+1044 LSQQKVGV
-1054 SFAYSNQQKIALNGE
+1054 SFAYSNQQKVALNGE
-1069 FNYFQNNF
+1069 FNYFKNDF

-1094 PGTNFTWNILIQKKL
+1094 PGTNLTWNILIQKKL

-1117 SYFGRKSETSQTIHT
+1117 SYFGRKSETSRTIHT

>member
-1 MKSLF
+1 MRSLF
-6 LFFCIGLFFTVQLQG
+6 LFFCIGLFFTVHVQG
-21 QTENRRV
+21 QTKNRRT
-28 KKVAVKDSIV
+28 KKIAIKDSIV
-38 LDSVSINPFQFK
+38 LDTVSINPFQFR
-50 ITDKK
+50 ILDKK
-55 NKKIDSTAYR
+55 NIPIDTTAYR
-65 IDFAKAILYLD
+65 IDFTKAILYLD
-76 LAKINTDSIRVSYNK
+76 RSKITTDSIRVSYTN
-91 YPEFLTKKYTGF
+91 YPAFLTKKYTGF
-103 NKNIIVENPIDIDKI
+103 NKDRIVENPIDVDKI
-118 VSLRSN
+118 VSLSTN
-124 KEPRNTR
+124 KEARNTR

-141 ISRGVTVGN
+141 ISRGVTIGN
-150 NQNSVL
+150 NQNTVL

-168 SENVTLRASIQDA
+168 SQNVTLRASIQDA

-200 FIELESKNW
+200 FIELESKKW

-238 ATLPGENSKTTLFA
+238 ANLPSENSNTTLFA
-252 SGALV
+252 AGALV

-270 GNQGPYKLTGP
+270 GNQGPYKLRGP
-281 NEELFILII
+281 NDELFILII

-322 TSRYPITSEMRI
+322 TSRFPITSEMRI

-346 RFVAYGGAQYERD
+346 RFVAYGGAQYERK
-359 KFKVAGYIYSENDS
+359 KFKIAGYIYSENDS

-381 LSEEQVQILRDAGDN
+381 LSDEQVAILRDAGDN
-396 QQLMSAPSAVEQ
+396 EDLMTAPSAVEQ
-408 AFSENRILYKKE
+408 AFSENRILYRKE
-420 TIDGME
+420 IINGTE

-440 VRFTLVGNNQGNYV
+440 VRFTLVGDNQGNYV

-460 NGRIYEYISPIAGV
+460 NGRIYEYVSPIAGV
-474 QQGNYEPIIQL
+474 PQGNYEPIVQL
-485 VSPTKTQVAV
+485 VAPTKIQVAV
-495 INGAYTPSEKTDLQF
+495 VNGAYTPNEKTDVQF

-516 NDQNLFSSLDDD
+516 NDENLFSSLDDD

-542 LLDKKWRVESF
+542 LLDKSWRVESF
-553 VDFNYIDEKFQT
+553 ADFNHIDEQFQT

-573 FNRDWNLDNT
+573 FNRDWNLDNRLNT
-583 IGNIGNQQFLTTGL
+583 GDQQFLATGL
-597 DFSNKENG
+597 NFSNKKNG
-605 TAQYRFEYLDF
+605 VAQYRFEYLDF
-616 QNNATGNR
+616 KNNATGNR
-624 HVLQSN
+624 HVFTSN
-630 LKFGKLQVQ
+630 LKFGKLQLL
-639 SNGSYLTNE
+639 SSGSFLTNE
-648 TNTTTSDFLRLF
+648 TTTTTSDFLRLF
-660 ARSAYSFDRSWIG
+660 ARTAYSFTKSWAG
-673 TRVDLESN
+673 ARVDLESN
-681 EQKEIA
+681 EQQEIA
-687 TESFTPLSQRFK
+687 TGDFTPISQRFK
-699 AYTGFIGVGDSLK
+699 AYTGFVGVGDSLK
-712 IHAEVGYTYRVN
+712 IHAELGYTYRVN
-724 DSLRNN
+724 DSLRNGN
-730 LLQRVNTSNTYFLK
+730 LQRVNTSNTYFLR
-744 SRLIQNENTQLSLF
+744 SRLIQNQRTQLSLF
-758 VNYRTLNQVDEDLE
+758 VNYRTLKQE
-772 DEQSLNSRLVYQQ
+772 DETQEDERSFNSRLVYQQ
-785 RLFNKIVTLNA
+785 RLFNNIATLNT

-811 YVQVDPGQGVYTW
+811 YVQVDQGQGVYTW

-833 ELNEF
+833 ELDEF

-868 QVVTFNPSQWNTSNA
+868 QVITLNPAQWNTSNT
-883 KGFKKFISYFYNQ
+883 KGIKKFLSHFYDQ

-907 ENDNFNF
+907 TNDDFNL
-914 NPFDDEE
+914 NPFDNSTDE
-921 GDNVLGLSQTLR
+921 NVLGLTQTLR

-938 NRGKQKYTTSYT
+938 NRGKQKYTTAYT
-950 YLNAKS
+950 YLNARA

-969 TSHQLQF
+969 VSHQLQF

-986 DLIGSTGKTESIS
+986 DLLTSTGKTESIS

-1004 KNFEINLFKVEPT
+1004 KNFEIDLFKVEPT
-1017 LSYLFSRN
+1017 LSYIFNRN

-1039 LVGDS
+1039 IVGNL
-1044 ETLTQQKVGI
+1044 ETLTQQKLGV
-1054 SFAYSNQQKIALNGE
+1054 SFAYSNQQKISLNGE
-1069 FNYFQNNF
+1069 FNYFQNDF
-1077 SGNAFSPVG
+1077 TGNAFSPVG

-1094 PGTNFTWNILIQKKL
+1094 PGTNFTWNLLIQKKL

-1117 SYFGRKSETSQTIHT
+1117 SYFGRKSETSRTIHT
-1132 GNVQLKAFF
+1132 GNVQLRAFF

>member
-6 LFFCIGLFFTVQLQG
+6 LCFCIGLFFTVNVQG
-21 QTENRRV
+21 QTKNRRI

-50 ITDKK
+50 LTDKK
-55 NKKIDSTAYR
+55 QQPIDSTAYR
-65 IDFAKAILYLD
+65 IDFEKAILYLN
-76 LAKINTDSIRVSYNK
+76 LAKINTDSIRVSYTN
-91 YPEFLTKKYTGF
+91 YPEFLTKKYSGF
-103 NKNIIVENPIDIDKI
+103 NKNSIVQNPIDIDKI
-118 VSLRSN
+118 ISLSSN
-124 KEPRNTR
+124 KEVDDTR

-150 NQNSVL
+150 NQNTVL

-218 ENTTTDFMRFQKKVQ
+218 ENTETDFMRFQKKVQ

-238 ATLPGENSKTTLFA
+238 STLQHENSKTTLFGA
-252 SGALV
+252 GALV

-281 NEELFILII
+281 NQELFILII
-290 SGSETVYVNG
+290 SGSETVFVNG
-300 LPVERGENNDYVID
+300 LPLQRGENNDYVID

-346 RFVAYGGAQYERD
+346 RFVAYGGAKYEGE
-359 KFKVAGYIYSENDS
+359 KFRIAGYLYSENDS

-381 LSEEQVQILRDAGDN
+381 LSEEQVAILREAGDN
-396 QQLMSAPSAVEQ
+396 QDLMSAPSAVEQ
-408 AFSENRILYKKE
+408 EFTENRILYRKE
-420 TIDGME
+420 IIDGME
-426 VFVFSNNP
+426 VFVFSNDP

-440 VRFTLVGNNQGNYV
+440 VRFSLVGNNQGNYI

-460 NGRIYEYISPIAGV
+460 NGRIYEYVSPIAGV
-474 QQGNYEPIIQL
+474 LQGNYEPVIQL
-485 VSPTKTQVAV
+485 VSPTKIQVAV
-495 INGAYTPSEKTDLQF
+495 INGAYTPSKKTDVQF

-516 NDQNLFSSLDDD
+516 NDQNLFSDLDDD
-528 NNQGLAAKVRVKQR
+528 DNQGLAAKISVQQELVN
-542 LLDKKWRVESF
+542 KKWKVRSF
-553 VDFNYIDEKFQT
+553 ANANYIDEKFQT

-573 FNRDWNLDNT
+573 FNRDWNLENT
-583 IGNIGNQQFLTTGL
+583 FNPGNQQFLATGL
-597 DFSNKENG
+597 DFSNEKNG
-605 TAQYRFEYLDF
+605 TARYSFEYLDF
-616 QNNATGNR
+616 KNNATGNR
-624 HVLQSN
+624 HLISSD
-630 LKFGKLQVQ
+630 LTFGKLTLRT
-639 SNGSYLTNE
+639 NGSILANE
-648 TNTTTSDFLRLF
+648 TLNTTSDFLRLY
-660 ARSAYSFDRSWIG
+660 ARSTYSFSKSWVG
-673 TRVDLESN
+673 AQLSLESN
-681 EQKEIA
+681 EQKENV
-687 TESFTPLSQRFK
+687 TETFTPLSQRFK
-699 AYTGFIGVGDSLK
+699 AYTGFVGVGDSLK

-724 DSLRNN
+724 DSLRNSN
-730 LLQRVNTSNTYFLK
+730 LQRVNTSNTYFLK
-744 SRLIQNENTQLSLF
+744 SRLIQNQNTQLSVF
-758 VNYRTLNQVDEDLE
+758 VNYRVLQQKDESIS
-772 DEQSLNSRLVYQQ
+772 DEKSLNSRLVYQQ
-785 RLFNKIVTLNA
+785 RLFTKIVTLNS

-811 YVQVDPGQGVYTW
+811 YVQVDQGQGVYTW
-824 NDYNNNGIQ
+824 NDYNSNGIQ
-833 ELNEF
+833 ELDEF

-868 QVVTFNPSQWNTSNA
+868 QVITWNPAQWSNDTGA
-883 KGFKKFISYFYNQ
+883 KKFLSHFYNQ

-914 NPFDDEE
+914 NPFDDDESE
-921 GDNVLGLSQTLR
+921 NVLGLNQSLR

-938 NRGKQKYTTSYT
+938 NRGKQHYTTSYT

-956 KNLLSVGSQENIN
+956 KNLLSIGSQENIN

-976 THKIGKFWLT
+976 THKIGEFWLT
-986 DLIGSTGKTESIS
+986 DLISSSGKNQSIS

-1004 KNFEINLFKVEPT
+1004 KNFEINLFSVAPT
-1017 LSYLFSRN
+1017 LSYLFNRN

-1039 LVGDS
+1039 SIGDS
-1044 ETLTQQKVGI
+1044 ETLSQQKIGV
-1054 SFAYSNQQKIALNGE
+1054 SFAYSNQQKVALNGE
-1069 FNYFQNNF
+1069 FNYFKNDF

-1094 PGTNFTWNILIQKKL
+1094 PGTNLTWNILIQKKL

-1117 SYFGRKSETSQTIHT
+1117 SYFGRKSETSRTIHT
-1132 GNVQLKAFF
+1132 GNVQLRAYF

>member
-6 LFFCIGLFFTVQLQG
+6 LFFCVGLFFTVNLQG
-21 QTENRRV
+21 QTKNLRI

-50 ITDKK
+50 LTDKK
-55 NKKIDSTAYR
+55 NNPIDSTAYR
-65 IDFAKAILYLD
+65 IDFTKAVLYLN
-76 LAKINTDSIRVSYNK
+76 LAKINTDSIRVSYTK
-91 YPEFLTKKYTGF
+91 YPEFLTKKYSGF
-103 NKNIIVENPIDIDKI
+103 NKNAIVQNPIDIDKI
-118 VSLRSN
+118 ISLSSN
-124 KEPRNTR
+124 REVADTR

-141 ISRGVTVGN
+141 ISRGVTIGN
-150 NQNSVL
+150 NQNTVL

-218 ENTTTDFMRFQKKVQ
+218 ENTETDFMRFQKKVQ

-238 ATLPGENSKTTLFA
+238 STLQHENSKTTLFG

-281 NEELFILII
+281 NQELFILIV
-290 SGSETVYVNG
+290 SGSETVFVNG
-300 LPVERGENNDYVID
+300 LPVQRGENNDYVID

-346 RFVAYGGAQYERD
+346 RFVAYGGAKYEHE
-359 KFKVAGYIYSENDS
+359 KFKIAGYLYSENDS

-381 LSEEQVQILRDAGDN
+381 LSEEQVAILREAGDN

-408 AFSENRILYKKE
+408 AFSENRILYRQE
-420 TIDGME
+420 TIDGMD

-440 VRFTLVGNNQGNYV
+440 VRFSLVGENQGNYI

-460 NGRIYEYISPIAGV
+460 NGRIYEYVSPIAGV
-474 QQGNYEPIIQL
+474 LQGNYEPVIQL

-495 INGAYTPSEKTDLQF
+495 INGAYTPSEKTDVQF

-516 NDQNLFSSLDDD
+516 NDQNLFSNLDDD
-528 NNQGLAAKVRVKQR
+528 DNQGLAAKISVQQD
-542 LLDKKWRVESF
+542 LLNKKWKVRSF
-553 VDFNYIDEKFQT
+553 ANFNYIDEKFQT

-573 FNRDWNLDNT
+573 FNRDWNLENT
-583 IGNIGNQQFLTTGL
+583 FNAGNQQFLATGL
-597 DFSNKENG
+597 DFSNEKNG
-605 TAQYRFEYLDF
+605 TARYSFEYLDF
-616 QNNATGNR
+616 KNNATGNR
-624 HVLQSN
+624 HLISSD
-630 LKFGKLQVQ
+630 LTFGKFTLRT
-639 SNGSYLTNE
+639 NGSVLANE
-648 TNTTTSDFLRLF
+648 TLTTTSDFLRLY
-660 ARSAYSFDRSWIG
+660 ARSTYSFTKSWIG
-673 TRVDLESN
+673 AQMSLESN
-681 EQKEIA
+681 EQKELV
-687 TESFTPLSQRFK
+687 TETFTPLSQRFK
-699 AYTGFIGVGDSLK
+699 AYTGFVGVGDSLK
-712 IHAEVGYTYRVN
+712 IHAELGYTYRVN

-730 LLQRVNTSNTYFLK
+730 NLERVNTSNTYFLK
-744 SRLIQNENTQLSLF
+744 SRLIQNQRTQLSLF
-758 VNYRTLNQVDEDLE
+758 VNYRTLKQE
-772 DEQSLNSRLVYQQ
+772 DESISDEKSLNSRLVYQQ
-785 RLFNKIVTLNA
+785 KLFNKIVTLNT

-811 YVQVDPGQGVYTW
+811 YIQVDQGQGVYTW

-833 ELNEF
+833 ELDEF

-868 QVVTFNPSQWNTSNA
+868 QVITWNPAQWSNEK
-883 KGFKKFISYFYNQ
+883 KGIKKFLSHFYNQ

-907 ENDNFNF
+907 EDDNFNF
-914 NPFDDEE
+914 NPFDDDE
-921 GDNVLGLSQTLR
+921 GENVLGLNQSLR

-938 NRGKQKYTTSYT
+938 NRGKQHYTTSYT

-956 KNLLSVGSQENIN
+956 KNLLSIGSQENIN

-986 DLIGSTGKTESIS
+986 DLISSTGKTESIS

-1017 LSYLFSRN
+1017 LSYLFNRN

-1039 LVGDS
+1039 IIGDS
-1044 ETLTQQKVGI
+1044 ESLSQQKIGV
-1054 SFAYSNQQKIALNGE
+1054 SFAYSNQQKVALNGE
-1069 FNYFQNNF
+1069 FNYFKNDF

-1094 PGTNFTWNILIQKKL
+1094 PGTNLTWNILIQKKL

-1117 SYFGRKSETSQTIHT
+1117 SYLGRKSESSRTIHT